1 MRLALQVEVV
11 GQGSLMEP
19 ARAGRVAW
27 VFEQDQQAGQS
38 AKRDVETL
46 LTGLVVCCSCSFS
59 GTWLR
64 DAAATRG
71 YVARAAP
78 RLAVRGRDPGP
89 HGIRV
94 SRQPAARLR
103 RGPRMVRRQ
112 LAGLG
117 AHVSRLAPSR
127 PALACVLLFALSL
140 FAPGGSG
147 DGVRYL
153 VGAHYYVWYPDN
165 FANGYLRGALRPAQA
180 PALGEYDSRSASIAE
195 QHIALA
201 ASHAI
206 DFFSL
211 DWWPNRPAQNAAIES
226 GFLRAANIDEIRFC
240 IFYESKD
247 LGRSADENDIV
258 FDAATKDRFVSDL
271 MTIARR
277 YFGHPSYL
285 RIDGRPTL
293 VLYVTR
299 QMRGLFP
306 QAMREMRRAM
316 AAEGYDPF
324 VIGDEIFWAVVEAAE
339 DPDAAA
345 RVTGEPQLSRIRLFD
360 AITAYNLYVGSER
373 HRGYGSASQLRGR
386 QREALPP
393 LPQRRRNPHR
403 PRGDSRLQRPRRTAS
418 TRITSSFPAVGPPE
432 ASEGS
437 FFTEAIERIGKPLA
451 DPRLHAILI
460 TSWNEW
466 NEDTAIEPLS
476 PAPPTVD
483 DASGRHLLTQGY
495 AYEGY
500 GSAYIDIVR
509 DLLLH

>member
-1 MRLALQVEVV
+1 
-11 GQGSLMEP
+11 
-19 ARAGRVAW
+19 
-27 VFEQDQQAGQS
+27 
-38 AKRDVETL
+38 
-46 LTGLVVCCSCSFS
+46 
-59 GTWLR
+59 
-64 DAAATRG
+64 
-71 YVARAAP
+71 
-78 RLAVRGRDPGP
+78 
-89 HGIRV
+89 
-94 SRQPAARLR
+94 
-103 RGPRMVRRQ
+103 MVRRQ
-112 LAGLG
+112 QAGLG

-127 PALACVLLFALSL
+127 PALVCALFFALSL

-153 VGAHYYVWYPDN
+153 VGAHYYLWYPDN

-195 QHIALA
+195 RHIALA

-206 DFFSL
+206 DFFTL

-247 LGRSADENDIV
+247 LGHSADEDDIV
-258 FDAATKDRFVSDL
+258 FDEATKDRFVSDL

-360 AITAYNLYVGSER
+360 AITAYNLYAGWER
-373 HRGYGSASQLRGR
+373 HRGYGSASHFVKDSVKLYRRYRNVAGIPIVPGVIPGFNDRAVRPQLD
-386 QREALPP
+386 
-393 LPQRRRNPHR
+393 HFVI
-403 PRGDSRLQRPRRTAS
+403 PRRWTA
-418 TRITSSFPAVGPPE
+418 G

-476 PAPPTVD
+476 PAPPTAD
-483 DASGRHLLTQGY
+483 DASGRRLLTQGY
-495 AYEGY
+495 AYEGF
-500 GSAYIDIVR
+500 GSAYVDIVR

>member
-1 MRLALQVEVV
+1 
-11 GQGSLMEP
+11 
-19 ARAGRVAW
+19 
-27 VFEQDQQAGQS
+27 
-38 AKRDVETL
+38 
-46 LTGLVVCCSCSFS
+46 
-59 GTWLR
+59 
-64 DAAATRG
+64 
-71 YVARAAP
+71 
-78 RLAVRGRDPGP
+78 
-89 HGIRV
+89 
-94 SRQPAARLR
+94 
-103 RGPRMVRRQ
+103 MVRRQ

-127 PALACVLLFALSL
+127 PALVCVLLFALSF
-140 FAPGGSG
+140 FAAGGSG

-195 QHIALA
+195 RHIALA

-206 DFFSL
+206 DFFTL
-211 DWWPNRPAQNAAIES
+211 DWWPSRPAQNAAIES

-258 FDAATKDRFVSDL
+258 FAAATKDRFVSDL

-360 AITAYNLYVGSER
+360 AITAYNLYAGWER
-373 HRGYGSASQLRGR
+373 HRGYGSASRFVADSVNPHHPGGDSGLQRSSGPAWIGSLRHSPPLDRRGFRRIVLHGGNRTDRQAAGGPAAARDSDHVVERVERGYRDRAALSRSPHGRRRERATSPYTGLCVRGIR
-386 QREALPP
+386 QRVRRHRARSPSALSDA
-393 LPQRRRNPHR
+393 LSSGKQRKA
-403 PRGDSRLQRPRRTAS
+403 PRVVVCDG
-418 TRITSSFPAVGPPE
+418 I
-432 ASEGS
+432 
-437 FFTEAIERIGKPLA
+437 
-451 DPRLHAILI
+451 
-460 TSWNEW
+460 
-466 NEDTAIEPLS
+466 
-476 PAPPTVD
+476 
-483 DASGRHLLTQGY
+483 
-495 AYEGY
+495 
-500 GSAYIDIVR
+500 
-509 DLLLH
+509 